1 MKSHHCFTSLHRL
14 LLAAFVLALSSALV
28 AAPATPPLRAL
39 LVIGGCCHDYPVQK
53 DLLKAGLVSRANV
66 VVTIAYTSG
75 TEKQARFSHYERADW
90 AKGYDVIIHD
100 ECTSAAIE
108 PSYIANVLAPH
119 RAGLPAVNLHCA
131 MHSYRTGNDEWFEF
145 CGIQS
150 SRHGP
155 KLPIAVTTID
165 PKHPTMIGTAEW
177 TTGNEELYNNV
188 KVFPTATPLMRG
200 VQKTPKSED
209 IAVVTWTNLYRGKA
223 RVFSTTLGHTN
234 ETVADTRYLDL
245 VARGLLWACGKLRDD
260 GTPAAGYGPTRP

>member
-1 MKSHHCFTSLHRL
+1 MKILPR
-14 LLAAFVLALSSALV
+14 LALVLV
-28 AAPATPPLRAL
+28 TFFTTAFAAEQRPLRAL

-53 DLLKAGLVSRANV
+53 DLLKRGLEERANLV
-66 VVTIAYTSG
+66 VDLAYTSG
-75 TEKQARFSHYERADW
+75 TEKQARFSHYEKAGW

-108 PSYIANVLAPH
+108 PAYVANVLAPH
-119 RAGLPAVNLHCA
+119 RDGLPAVNLHCA

-155 KLPIAVTTID
+155 KLPIAVTVLD
-165 PKHPTMIGTAEW
+165 PKHPTMRGAQAW

-188 KVFPTATPLMRG
+188 KVFPSATPLMQG
-200 VQKTPKSED
+200 VQKTPKGD
-209 IAVVTWTNLYRGKA
+209 DTAVVTWTSLYRGKT

-234 ETVADTRYLDL
+234 ETVGDARYLDL
-245 VARGLLWACGKLRDD
+245 VAHGLLWACGKLRDD
-260 GTPAAGYGPTRP
+260 GTPSPGYGPVKR